1 MLLLLF
7 SIRVQWSFWTL
18 KLLTICFAVFVVLH
32 LYLRCFN
39 RVILIAFFTSFLPSL
54 QSISHA
60 KHPVTGSA
68 YWLNWQLSSLLADLA
83 TNPSAEILDALRGLE
98 RKTSTVFTLLKAS
111 VYSIVLQ
118 QEIRDD
124 NQDEQGTETP
134 ERRGY
139 WVMGHLTGYVTHR
152 SGKHRCWSWRSW
164 SFRGVGGYTRSL
176 LGSDFECT
184 VDIASSWE
192 AY

>member
-1 MLLLLF
+1 MSTQLSPGAADMEGEESLSPLEQEVLDEYA
-7 SIRVQWSFWTL
+7 
-18 KLLTICFAVFVVLH
+18 KLAGNL
-32 LYLRCFN
+32 
-39 RVILIAFFTSFLPSL
+39 
-54 QSISHA
+54 
-60 KHPVTGSA
+60 GS
-68 YWLNWQLSSLLADLA
+68 LSSLLADLA

-139 WVMGHLTGYVTHR
+139 
-152 SGKHRCWSWRSW
+152 
-164 SFRGVGGYTRSL
+164 
-176 LGSDFECT
+176 
-184 VDIASSWE
+184 
-192 AY
+192 